1 MKRTWDE
8 SNSPQWRYLLG
19 KESELRRA
27 TKRIFRGEDG
37 EDTMDGGEIKRNKLG
52 KKAKRARE
60 KKNNISAAGGNKE
73 KQFTKQGKEIVYTAH
88 PGSERHFMHNNKP
101 SSSPSTLLKTPNE
114 KYSSTRLSTES
125 KEQE

>member
-37 EDTMDGGEIKRNKLG
+37 EDTTDVGEIKRNKLG
-52 KKAKRARE
+52 KKSKRARE
-60 KKNNISAAGGNKE
+60 KKNNIAAGGKE
-73 KQFTKQGKEIVYTAH
+73 KQFTKQGKEIVYSAS
-88 PGSERHFMHNNKP
+88 PGSERHFMHNPKP
-101 SSSPSTLLKTPNE
+101 PSPLTTLLKDNE
-114 KYSSTRLSTES
+114 SITRLPTDT

>member
-27 TKRIFRGEDG
+27 TKRIFRGGDG
-37 EDTMDGGEIKRNKLG
+37 EDTTDGGEIKRNKLG
-52 KKAKRARE
+52 KKSKKARE
-60 KKNNISAAGGNKE
+60 KKNNIAAGGKE
-73 KQFTKQGKEIVYTAH
+73 KQFTKQGKEIVYSAS
-88 PGSERHFMHNNKP
+88 PGSECHFMHNNKP
-101 SSSPSTLLKTPNE
+101 SSPSTLLKTPNE